1 MIDRRTALIQLSD
14 AFAARA
20 AEALHLTAAVRI
32 SSHRTL
38 SGILWQSDALVTSE
52 QSLPARDAYEVILPG
67 GQTVQ
72 ARGAGR
78 DPGTNLAV
86 LEVEGASASPASYAA
101 AVRVGELAL
110 AYGADASGSARARV
124 GFVNAVGPEWHSRA
138 GGRIDSR
145 ILLDIELAR
154 SEEGGPVLNATGELI
169 GMSAYG
175 NRGEV
180 LVIPARTIERVVPA
194 LLREG
199 HVARGWLGLALQ
211 PVAVPNALRDVAGLA
226 SGMMVMSVADN
237 GPGARAG
244 ITAGDIVVSINGVAA
259 VRMDKV
265 AAQLDADSI
274 GQTAELRLIRGG
286 AVMPVRLVIAA
297 RPSS

>member
-1 MIDRRTALIQLSD
+1 MIDARTALIQLSD
-14 AFAARA
+14 AFATRA

-52 QSLPARDAYEVILPG
+52 QSLPAKDAYEVILPG
-67 GQTVQ
+67 GQSAQ
-72 ARGAGR
+72 ARAAGR

-86 LEVEGASASPASYAA
+86 LAVNATSARSASYAA

-110 AYGADASGSARARV
+110 AYGADANSGARARV

-169 GMSAYG
+169 GMSTYG

-226 SGMMVMSVADN
+226 SGMMVMSVADD
-237 GPGARAG
+237 GPGAQAG
-244 ITAGDIVVSINGVAA
+244 ITAGDIVISIDGVAA

-265 AAQLDADSI
+265 AARLDADSI
-274 GQTAELRLIRGG
+274 GHTAELRVIRGG
-286 AVMPVRLVIAA
+286 TVLPVQLVVGA